1 MPRRLRPASPRR
13 LAGAALLAL
22 PGALTV
28 YLSFNAGGYFADTQG
43 LIALLL
49 AVVLVLRITLADEP
63 FAGFSGPLAVALG
76 ALALYAVWTLGSAL
90 WSDAPARAMLE
101 FDRALLYGVA
111 LALFGSI
118 PRRTERTAW
127 ALRGLALGIA
137 GVCLFALL
145 SRVLPEAWPTARDFA
160 ADRLSYPLTY
170 WNALGLLATL
180 GLILSLHLASSG
192 RETPAVR
199 VAAAVVCPMLG
210 ATLLLTFSR
219 GAIVV
224 AVVGLAAYVLLGRPT
239 ALLSGLLATVPA
251 TAVAIAAAYGAD
263 RLATLDPTAPP
274 AVEQGQDLAV
284 IVALC
289 MIGAGLVRGLLI
301 QVDRRLER
309 RRAGRGTR
317 GGRVPP
323 AARLVG
329 SALVIA
335 AAVVAAVVA
344 GLPSEIERQYDRF
357 VASDF
362 QEREL
367 LRERLTNPGNN
378 GRLELWDVALETL
391 AKHPAR
397 GAGAGTY
404 QVVWTQERPSGQVA
418 VDGHSLY
425 LETLA
430 ELGVVGLVLLLVV
443 VASLMVGFAARRRGS
458 ARSLY
463 TALLAAGLAWG
474 LEVGVD
480 WGWEMPAVT
489 LWLFALG
496 GLALA
501 SRAESGRIRD
511 PARFTR
517 VAVGA
522 GVLVLAVTPALVFA
536 SQTRLDDAVE
546 AFDRGDCEA
555 AIDAALDSSRT
566 LGVRPEP
573 FEILGYCDA
582 RVGLDSLAIQAMRNA
597 VERDPE
603 NWEFRYG
610 LALVTGAAGRDPRQ
624 AAEAARRL
632 NPLEPLTSELVD
644 RFETGGPRQWEREAR
659 SAPLPFDLGAG

>member
-1 MPRRLRPASPRR
+1 MPRRLRPPSRR
-13 LAGAALLAL
+13 GLADAALLAL
-22 PGALTV
+22 PGVLTV
-28 YLSFNAGGYFADTQG
+28 YLAFNAGGYFADTQG
-43 LIALLL
+43 LVAVLL
-49 AVVLVLRITLADEP
+49 AVVLVLRITVADEP

-76 ALALYAVWTLGSAL
+76 ALALYVVWTLGSAL

-101 FDRALLYGVA
+101 FDRALLYALA
-111 LALFGSI
+111 LALFGSL
-118 PRRTERTAW
+118 PRTSERTAW
-127 ALRGLALGIA
+127 ALRGLALGIV

-145 SRVLPEAWPTARDFA
+145 SRVLPDVWPTARDFA

-180 GLILSLHLASSG
+180 GLILCLHLASSG

-199 VAAAVVCPMLG
+199 VAAAVACPMLG

-224 AVVGLAAYVLLGRPT
+224 AVVGLAVYVLLGRPT
-239 ALLSGLLATVPA
+239 ALPSGLLATVPA

-263 RLATLDPTAPP
+263 RLATLTPTAPP
-274 AVEQGQDLAV
+274 AVEQGQDLAA
-284 IVALC
+284 IVAAC

-301 QVDRRLER
+301 RVDRRLER
-309 RRAGRGTR
+309 RRFSRRTR
-317 GGRVPP
+317 GGRVPLGR
-323 AARLVG
+323 RLLG
-329 SALVIA
+329 PALVLA
-335 AAVVAAVVA
+335 VVVVAAVVA
-344 GLPSEIERQYDRF
+344 GLSGEIERQYDRF

-362 QEREL
+362 EEQGP

-378 GRLELWDVALETL
+378 GRIELWDVALEAL
-391 AKHPAR
+391 ANQPVR

-404 QVVWTQERPSGQVA
+404 QVVWTQERPSGQIA

-425 LETLA
+425 LETLG
-430 ELGVVGLVLLLVV
+430 ELGIVGLLLLAAV
-443 VASLMVGFAARRRGS
+443 VATILFGFAVRRKGS

-474 LEVGVD
+474 LEAGVD
-480 WGWEMPAVT
+480 WVWEMPAVT

-496 GLALA
+496 GLALG
-501 SRAESGRIRD
+501 SRAESARIRE

-536 SQTRLDDAVE
+536 SQTRLADAVE

-555 AIDAALDSSRT
+555 AIDAALDSSST
-566 LGVRPEP
+566 LGARPEP
-573 FEILGYCDA
+573 FEVLGYCDA
-582 RVGLDSLAIQAMRNA
+582 RLGLDALAIQAMRNA

-624 AAEAARRL
+624 AAEDARRL
-632 NPLEPLTSELVD
+632 NPLEPLTNELVE
-644 RFETGGPRQWEREAR
+644 RFETGGPRRWERQAR
-659 SAPLPFDLGAG
+659 SAPIPFDLGGR